1 MSNFAHRGHLG
12 FGSPP
17 CITHQASI
25 GSPTYAIRST
35 YPFDRMYSGRTVT
48 IEDNL
53 SNSKS
58 NNNLGNF
65 GGVAMHRKRQIAS
78 FLTSVIAI
86 SLTALVHA
94 QPSARNIMELK
105 PTHSQSGYPAS
116 LSPAGDAKIRTEV
129 DEIMRRVLA
138 RDYSVRDGWTTGHK
152 PVKGIGVISWLPPTA
167 EDSEEIAKL
176 GVQAIPELTLY
187 VSPDAKPGGFVQ
199 LLAVKFLAV
208 IETSATIPSLANALD
223 PKNWSPARIAALEAL
238 GDRPEAEAV
247 ALIRSEM
254 TDRDPE
260 ISQRAIQLMAGRR
273 EVGTP

>member
-1 MSNFAHRGHLG
+1 
-12 FGSPP
+12 
-17 CITHQASI
+17 
-25 GSPTYAIRST
+25 
-35 YPFDRMYSGRTVT
+35 
-48 IEDNL
+48 
-53 SNSKS
+53 
-58 NNNLGNF
+58 
-65 GGVAMHRKRQIAS
+65 MHRKRQIAS

-94 QPSARNIMELK
+94 QPGAQNIMELK

-116 LSPAGDAKIRTEV
+116 LSPVGDAKIRTEV

-176 GVQAIPELTLY
+176 GVQAIPELALY

-208 IETSATIPSLANALD
+208 IGTFATIPSLANALD

-273 EVGTP
+273 EAGTP